1 MSGEIERLLDTVGW
15 DILGALQ
22 DNARLSFSELG
33 RRVGLSAPA
42 AAERVKRME
51 DAGIIRGYRLEIGFE
66 PLGLPIAALIRVSAP
81 EEKCPGL
88 TSLVKSLPEVLEC
101 HHVTGSDSFV
111 LKVVTE
117 SVGHLE
123 AVIAALGRWGTP
135 TTSIILSSPVVA
147 RGVAAPPTAW
157 PLRKA
162 AARGASPATSARA
175 GGRERRAR

>member
-1 MSGEIERLLDTVGW
+1 MSGEIERLLDAVGW
-15 DILGALQ
+15 GLLAALQ

-88 TSLVKSLPEVLEC
+88 TTLVKSLPEVLEC
-101 HHVTGSDSFV
+101 HHVTGSDSFA
-111 LKVVTE
+111 LKVVAE

-135 TTSIILSSPVVA
+135 TTSIILSSPVATRAVSE
-147 RGVAAPPTAW
+147 PPVAW
-157 PLRKA
+157 PLRKV
-162 AARGASPATSARA
+162 AARATTATSARA
-175 GGRERRAR
+175 RSGRR